1 MNLRKRTF
9 AALFAASLAFSAT
22 PVVIAQETEVNTPAA
37 AIPAIPE
44 KVTLKIH
51 KLKGLETKNPSN
63 GLPLEQNPEGTEAV
77 TGVKFTVSKV
87 KDIDLKTDEG
97 WKKLKDLT
105 PESVEIEKPGTE
117 IETKDGI
124 ATAENLAPGLYLV
137 EEEANPKDND
147 GNALVKSAPFLITLP
162 MTHPTERTRWL
173 NEVHV
178 YPKNQATEKP
188 VKKIASQGPV
198 NVGDTITYTFE
209 SVIPTLPEGKPLT
222 GYNVLDRL
230 PKELANG
237 KVVKVELD
245 EKDFSYYVENKYTVD
260 AKGNALMVRVTPSEL
275 SKLTAGAKFKVT
287 IEATVKN
294 IAEGI
299 IENEAF
305 VLPNDPGTDYDI
317 ENGPVPTPSNKV
329 KSMFGKVDV
338 VKQGEDENTKLKDA
352 TFQLHRCDDKNKAVA
367 GPIKVDGKTD
377 FVTDKDGKVSIS
389 GIHLGNVQ
397 PNEEGTDT
405 YTDVWANSG
414 KNFCLVETKAPEGYE
429 LLAEPVKIE
438 LTADSNTQQLVTANS
453 TIKNVKHNGGF
464 NLPMTGGIGTWVS
477 VIVGL
482 LGLIAAAFYFF
493 APRRSKN

>member
-37 AIPAIPE
+37 IPAIPE

-51 KLKGLETKNPSN
+51 KLKGLESKNPSN
-63 GLPLEQNPEGTEAV
+63 GLPLEQNPDGTEAV

-87 KDIDLKTDEG
+87 KGIDLTTDAG
-97 WKKLKDLT
+97 WKQLKDQT
-105 PESVEIEKPGTE
+105 PESVKGNVEDPQTITTE
-117 IETKDGI
+117 NGV

-137 EEEANPKDND
+137 EEEANPKDNQ

-198 NVGDTITYTFE
+198 NVGDTITYTIE

-230 PKELANG
+230 PKELADG

-317 ENGPVPTPSNKV
+317 ENGPVPNPSNNV
-329 KSMFGKVDV
+329 ESIYGQVDI
-338 VKQGEDENTKLKDA
+338 VKQGEDENTKLEDA
-352 TFQLHRCDDKNKAVA
+352 TFQLYRCNGNNKAVEE
-367 GPIKVDGKTD
+367 PIKVGGKTD

-389 GIHLGNVQ
+389 GIHLGNYS
-397 PNEEGTDT
+397 PDDSGTDV
-405 YTDVWANSG
+405 YTDVWAG
-414 KNFCLVETKAPEGYE
+414 KGENFCLVETKAPDGYE
-429 LLAEPVKIE
+429 LLAEPVKVE
-438 LTADSNTQQLVTANS
+438 LAGSVDESQPVI
-453 TIKNVKHNGGF
+453 IKNVKHNGGF

-477 VIVGL
+477 IIAGL
-482 LGLIAAAFYFF
+482 LGLAAAAFYFF
-493 APRRSKN
+493 APRRNKN

>member
-97 WKKLKDLT
+97 WKKVKDQT
-105 PESVEIEKPGTE
+105 PESVKGNVENPQTITTE
-117 IETKDGI
+117 DGV
-124 ATAENLAPGLYLV
+124 ATAKDLAPGLYLV
-137 EEEANPKDND
+137 EEEANPKDNQ

-162 MTHPTERTRWL
+162 LTHPTERTRWL
-173 NEVHV
+173 DEVHV

-188 VKKIASQGPV
+188 VKKIASDKPV
-198 NVGDTITYTFE
+198 NVGDTITYTIE
-209 SVIPTLPEGKPLT
+209 SKIPTLPEGKSLT

-230 PKELANG
+230 PKELADG
-237 KVVKVELD
+237 KVAKVELD
-245 EKDFSYYVENKYTVD
+245 GEDFTYYNVAT
-260 AKGNALMVRVTPSEL
+260 KGNALMVKVFEDTVAAFSEL
-275 SKLTAGAKFKVT
+275 AGKTLKVT
-287 IEATVKN
+287 IEATVKE
-294 IAEGI
+294 APQGTLD
-299 IENEAF
+299 NESF

-329 KSMFGKVDV
+329 KSMFGKVNV

-377 FVTDKDGKVSIS
+377 FVTGEEGTVSIS

-438 LTADSNTQQLVTANS
+438 LTADGNTQQLVTADS

-477 VIVGL
+477 IIAGL
-482 LGLIAAAFYFF
+482 LGLAAAAFYFF
-493 APRRSKN
+493 APRRNKN

>member
-9 AALFAASLAFSAT
+9 AALFVASLAFSAT

-87 KDIDLKTDEG
+87 KGIDLTTDAG
-97 WKKLKDLT
+97 WKQLKDQT

-137 EEEANPKDND
+137 EEEANPKDNQ

-188 VKKIASQGPV
+188 VKKIASDKPV
-198 NVGDTITYTFE
+198 NVGDTITYTIE
-209 SVIPTLPEGKPLT
+209 SKIPTLPEGKFLT

-230 PKELANG
+230 PKELADG
-237 KVVKVELD
+237 KVAKVELD
-245 EKDFSYYVENKYTVD
+245 GEDFTYYNVET
-260 AKGNALMVRVTPSEL
+260 KGNALMVKVFEDTVAAFSEL
-275 SKLTAGAKFKVT
+275 AGKTLKVT
-287 IEATVKN
+287 IEATVKE
-294 IAEGI
+294 APQGTLD
-299 IENEAF
+299 NESF

-329 KSMFGKVDV
+329 KSMFGKVNV

-377 FVTDKDGKVSIS
+377 FVTGEEGTVSIS

-397 PNEEGTDT
+397 PNSEGTDT
-405 YTDVWANSG
+405 YTGVWANSG

-438 LTADSNTQQLVTANS
+438 LTADGNTQQLVTADS

-477 VIVGL
+477 IIAGL
-482 LGLIAAAFYFF
+482 LGLAAAAFYFF
-493 APRRSKN
+493 APRRNKN